1 VLALGWTQLDGGML
15 SVRQRKTGKE
25 LWIPIHRDLAT
36 VLSGIPRRRGTICT
50 NSRGER
56 WTPDGFRVAWSDDL
70 SRPELRLIKENGL
83 VFHGLRKSAVVLL
96 LAAGATEAE
105 VQSITGQSR
114 EMVAHYSRQLNQRRL
129 AVSAI
134 LKWEADDL
142 SAQSENESLQN
153 SRNVFAKSGGEN
165 KSDSTEMAEFEGEF
179 GAGEGNRTLDTQLGK
194 LMFCH

>member
-1 VLALGWTQLDGGML
+1 MRMD
-15 SVRQRKTGKE
+15 
-25 LWIPIHRDLAT
+25 HRDA
-36 VLSGIPRRRGTICT
+36 VVWNRQSGT
-50 NSRGER
+50 RGER
-56 WTPDGFRVAWSDDL
+56 WTSDGFRVAWSDDL

-83 VFHGLRKSAVVLL
+83 VFHGLRKSAVVML

-134 LKWEADDL
+134 LKWEADDP

-153 SRNVFAKSGGEN
+153 SRNVFAKSDGEN
-165 KSDSTEMAEFEGEF
+165 KSDPTQTAEFEGEF

-194 LMFCH
+194 